1 MVITTVGTFLAGVAI
16 GIRSTYLFTKTYF
29 KEHMD
34 LGLAAGEDHTT
45 CLLLSINSKPKYS
58 IYRN

>member
-1 MVITTVGTFLAGVAI
+1 MAGVAI

-45 CLLLSINSKPKYS
+45 CLLLNINSKPKYS